1 MLPLLHHQHT
11 TNFFKIFTQHH
22 FPLTK
27 LPSTPPFLNSPNT
40 TFIIPSHHL
49 PLHKPL
55 HLIKQNSRKPHQ
67 MIPPLSPM
75 PPNPHSYLPYPVEV

>member
-1 MLPLLHHQHT
+1 MPNPSYNIHQHIPISPLPKINHPNQIKLILPLLHHQHT
-11 TNFFKIFTQHH
+11 TNLFKIFTQHQ

-55 HLIKQNSRKPHQ
+55 HL
-67 MIPPLSPM
+67 
-75 PPNPHSYLPYPVEV
+75 